1 MRFFLLGLLVAGVAP
16 AAQPPPLLGEPVVA
30 ALAGELSGESAR
42 HNLDVISGAHRMRAS
57 RGFRDAAQVVA
68 GRLREYGLEE
78 VEILQFPADGMTMFG
93 TQKSRPA
100 WDVDAA
106 ELWELSRANDTW
118 TRAAR
123 VGHWE
128 SAPLSLAQ
136 DSESGDVTA
145 ALIDVGSGT
154 EVADYAGKDVRG
166 KLVLVSTQPEE
177 VQALAVERNGA
188 AGIVSYAQNQR
199 TAWSGEDPNLL
210 RWGHLDSF
218 SRTPTFAFMVTLKQA
233 QAWQT
238 RLAAGESVQLQAHVE
253 ARRHVGHYDIVTAR
267 IRGAD
272 PRLADQEI
280 AFSCHLDHPH
290 PGANDNASGCAT
302 ILEIARSYA
311 KLLREGRLP
320 RPRRS
325 LRFIWP
331 PEIEGTTIL
340 LNARPDLA
348 ARLAAVVHMDMVGG
362 GPHTKAVFHVTRS
375 PASLP
380 TFISDVAETFAEF
393 VNQQTLAHASGESAQ
408 YPLIAPEGRQGCAAR
423 AVVRL
428 YGRQRPRG
436 LHGGILPD
444 SVDLPERLAGPL
456 HTYQP

>member
-1 MRFFLLGLLVAGVAP
+1 MMQSMRFFLLGLLVAGVAP
-16 AAQPPPLLGEPVVA
+16 AAQPPPLLGEPVVV

-57 RGFRDAAQVVA
+57 RGFRDAAQFVA

-78 VEILQFPADGMTMFG
+78 VGILQFPADGMTMFG

-154 EVADYAGKDVRG
+154 EAADYAGKDVRG

-253 ARRHVGHYDIVTAR
+253 ARRHVGHYT
-267 IRGAD
+267 
-272 PRLADQEI
+272 
-280 AFSCHLDHPH
+280 S
-290 PGANDNASGCAT
+290 
-302 ILEIARSYA
+302 
-311 KLLREGRLP
+311 
-320 RPRRS
+320 
-325 LRFIWP
+325 
-331 PEIEGTTIL
+331 
-340 LNARPDLA
+340 
-348 ARLAAVVHMDMVGG
+348 
-362 GPHTKAVFHVTRS
+362 
-375 PASLP
+375 
-380 TFISDVAETFAEF
+380 
-393 VNQQTLAHASGESAQ
+393 
-408 YPLIAPEGRQGCAAR
+408 
-423 AVVRL
+423 
-428 YGRQRPRG
+428 
-436 LHGGILPD
+436 
-444 SVDLPERLAGPL
+444 
-456 HTYQP
+456 

>member
-1 MRFFLLGLLVAGVAP
+1 
-16 AAQPPPLLGEPVVA
+16 
-30 ALAGELSGESAR
+30 
-42 HNLDVISGAHRMRAS
+42 
-57 RGFRDAAQVVA
+57 
-68 GRLREYGLEE
+68 
-78 VEILQFPADGMTMFG
+78 
-93 TQKSRPA
+93 
-100 WDVDAA
+100 
-106 ELWELSRANDTW
+106 
-118 TRAAR
+118 
-123 VGHWE
+123 
-128 SAPLSLAQ
+128 LAQ

-154 EVADYAGKDVRG
+154 EAADYAGKDVRG
-166 KLVLVSTQPEE
+166 RLVLVSTQPEE

-218 SRTPTFAFMVTLKQA
+218 PPTPTFAFMVTLKQA

-238 RLAAGESVQLQAHVE
+238 RLAVGESVQLQAHVE

-348 ARLAAVVHMDMVGG
+348 ARLAAALPLGLRTQPG
-362 GPHTKAVFHVTRS
+362 RLSRAFRAAGKRAAGRARGP
-375 PASLP
+375 
-380 TFISDVAETFAEF
+380 
-393 VNQQTLAHASGESAQ
+393 
-408 YPLIAPEGRQGCAAR
+408 AR
-423 AVVRL
+423 
-428 YGRQRPRG
+428 RPRG
-436 LHGGILPD
+436 SVRQRRRASTRDGRGLILLTSTPVPAAQAEFGTD
-444 SVDLPERLAGPL
+444 KEARSMLERAVAALKENKEKALRDVHQG
-456 HTYQP
+456 